1 MTIPRPRKDKPF
13 VVVLG
18 KKFFVDGRLGSNE
31 LTLEQL
37 AKTSRGLAHLNN
49 IAATSDEHWKV
60 VSAVTT
66 DFSPVAQLVKH
77 AQAEGIKAPVYPEPL
92 NISGKTGLSL
102 DALLTDHRGGFPDR
116 QTQAATQRLNVMS
129 AILGGNCK
137 VVGVVDVTALVLSG
151 HYLTVRRKD
160 RLGKAVKHF
169 DKKAR
174 KAGKELRFNI

>member
-1 MTIPRPRKDKPF
+1 MTIPRPRKDRPF

-37 AKTSRGLAHLNN
+37 AKTSRGLSHLNN
-49 IAATSDEHWKV
+49 IAATSDEHWKI

-102 DALLTDHRGGFPDR
+102 DALLTDPRGGDSH
-116 QTQAATQRLNVMS
+116 TQASAARLSALS
-129 AILGGNCK
+129 AILDGSCK

-160 RLGKAVKHF
+160 RLGKAVERF
-169 DKKAR
+169 EKKAR
-174 KAGKELRFNI
+174 KAGKELRINI